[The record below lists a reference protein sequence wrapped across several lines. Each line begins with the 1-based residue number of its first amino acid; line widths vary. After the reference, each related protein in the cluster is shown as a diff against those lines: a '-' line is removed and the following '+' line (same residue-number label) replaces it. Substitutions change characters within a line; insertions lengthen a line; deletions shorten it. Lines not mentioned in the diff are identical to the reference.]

1 MLCCCLEQINSCGDT
16 RTRVGSTSLRAVAWA
31 TQHAGASRGAD
42 VIMLDSP
49 LPELQ
54 HTEPEAPGNE
64 QVEVTTAVPVGGAG
78 K

>member
-1 MLCCCLEQINSCGDT
+1 VTPELELAPPAPELSPGRPDVQEP
-16 RTRVGSTSLRAVAWA
+16 
-31 TQHAGASRGAD
+31 AGGAD

-54 HTEPEAPGNE
+54 RTEAEAPGNE
-64 QVEVTTAVPVGGAG
+64 QVETTTAIPADGAG

>member
-1 MLCCCLEQINSCGDT
+1 VTPELELAPPAPEPSPGQPNA
-16 RTRVGSTSLRAVAWA
+16 LEPA
-31 TQHAGASRGAD
+31 RGAD

-64 QVEVTTAVPVGGAG
+64 QVEATTAVPVDSAG

>member
-1 MLCCCLEQINSCGDT
+1 
-16 RTRVGSTSLRAVAWA
+16 
-31 TQHAGASRGAD
+31 
-42 VIMLDSP
+42 MLDSP

-64 QVEVTTAVPVGGAG
+64 QVEATTAIPADGAG

>member
-1 MLCCCLEQINSCGDT
+1 VTPELELAPPASEPSPGQPN
-16 RTRVGSTSLRAVAWA
+16 APEP
-31 TQHAGASRGAD
+31 AGGAD
-42 VIMLDSP
+42 VIMRDSP

-64 QVEVTTAVPVGGAG
+64 QVEVTTTVPVGGAG